1 MPLDEFGRIRHWTGN
16 RQSPEWL
23 AGQGVIIGIGDDT
36 AVVDPLPPGGGEPAE
51 WQQLLAVDTMVETVH
66 FLESTMTEAD
76 IGYKALASNVSD
88 IAAMGGIPRHALISV
103 SAPASWGPE
112 RMQRLYDGLYACAA
126 EYGVAVVGG
135 DTTSAPQ
142 HLVVSVTL
150 TGAVERSHAITRAG
164 AQPGDAVFVTG
175 PLGMSAAGLHYLL
188 AEAGRPDSDDPLAA
202 AEAAGTT
209 ALVRAH
215 RRPQPSIQAGRW
227 LAHRGTCTSLNDVSD
242 GLASETWEL
251 AEASGVALVL
261 EEERLPRA
269 GSLSAYASRVGE
281 DPLTW
286 MLCGGEDYV
295 LVGTIASSDA
305 EAARTELNGLGI
317 PFYVIGRV
325 ASGEGGAS
333 VSMETTSASGTV
345 RRSPVARRGYNHFA
359 TSIQEERTDRHDS

>member
-16 RQSPEWL
+16 RQSPDWQ
-23 AGQGVIIGIGDDT
+23 AGQGVIIGIGDDA
-36 AVVDPLPPGGGEPAE
+36 AVVDPLPSGGDEPAE

-76 IGYKALASNVSD
+76 IGYKALAANVSD

-112 RMQRLYDGLYACAA
+112 RVQRLYDGLYACAA

-150 TGAVERSHAITRAG
+150 TGAVERGCAITRAG

-188 AEAGRPDSDDPLAA
+188 GEAARPDSDLLAA

-242 GLASETWEL
+242 GLASEAWEL
-251 AEASGVALVL
+251 AEASGVALIL

-286 MLCGGEDYV
+286 MLSGGEDYV
-295 LVGTIASSDA
+295 LVGTIDPSDA
-305 EAARTELNGLGI
+305 ETARAEMNGLGI

-325 ASGEGGAS
+325 ASGEDGAS
-333 VSMETTSASGTV
+333 VSMERTLSSGTV
-345 RRSPVARRGYNHFA
+345 RRSPVARHGYNHFA
-359 TSIQEERTDRHDS
+359 TLIQEERTDRHDT